1 MAGFLWLLLLEEEE
15 EEGWTTVWRAV
26 RTLSASWELVL
37 PMRPRLVLARL
48 LSSMGSEQAQ

>member
-1 MAGFLWLLLLEEEE
+1 MAGFLWLLLLEEE